1 MMESEDMEHVGA
13 QEQGHMQAVMESW
26 LASGWSK
33 QKGEEGSWEVQGS
46 IRGREQRGLSLG
58 ELPGTQTGME
68 EHGAP
73 GHSMEEGRGIF
84 WEDRLWAG
92 EEASARGNLC
102 ESQPSLGD

>member
-1 MMESEDMEHVGA
+1 MNSQGCSLLDIGWNGVLTMRAADQKRWLQAIMMEREDMEHMGA

-33 QKGEEGSWEVQGS
+33 QEGEEGSWEVQGS

-58 ELPGTQTGME
+58 ELPGAQTGEE

-73 GHSMEEGRGIF
+73 G
-84 WEDRLWAG
+84 
-92 EEASARGNLC
+92 
-102 ESQPSLGD
+102 